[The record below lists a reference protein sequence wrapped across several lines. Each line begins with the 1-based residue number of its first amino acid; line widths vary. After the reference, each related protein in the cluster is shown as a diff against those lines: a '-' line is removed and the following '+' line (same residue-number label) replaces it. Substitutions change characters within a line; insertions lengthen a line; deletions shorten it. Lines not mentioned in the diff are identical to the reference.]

1 MRTWKQAASAPAV
14 WYDADMPHEVS
25 GSSFWNAR
33 YDAKEDGWELGAP
46 APPLARLLKE
56 SPPAAGRAAVPGCG
70 RGHDVGLLARHGF
83 DAVGFDFSDR
93 AIAEAARLGH
103 RVMKRDVF
111 ALAGEFAAAFDV
123 VWEYTCFC
131 AIDPARRIDYVQV
144 LASILKPGG
153 ELLALFYPLK
163 RTESGPPFGVERD
176 EVERLLSARFRIEHA
191 AAPADS
197 IDRRQGY
204 ELLVRARRTR

>member
-1 MRTWKQAASAPAV
+1 MGHAV
-14 WYDADMPHEVS
+14 D

-33 YDAKEDGWELGAP
+33 YDSREDGWELGAP

-56 SPPAAGRAAVPGCG
+56 SPPPPGRAAVPGCG

-103 RVMKRDVF
+103 RVLQRDVF
-111 ALAGEFAAAFDV
+111 ALAGEFADAFDV

-131 AIDPARRIDYVQV
+131 AIDPSRRPDYVEV

-163 RTESGPPFGVERD
+163 KTESGRSSAPKSGATEDGPPFGVERD
-176 EVERLLSARFRIEHA
+176 EVERLLGARFRIEQA
-191 AAPADS
+191 SAPADS
-197 IDRRQGY
+197 IDRRKGY